1 MDFPSKLIESAVNE
15 FSRLP
20 GIGKRTA
27 LRLVLHLLRQEEEMA
42 SSLSEALIK
51 AKKDIQYCTECH
63 NISDNPICNICSNKD
78 RDKGTIC
85 IVEDIQDVMA
95 IENTTKYKGV
105 YHILGGIISP
115 MNGIGPDDLNI
126 DSLINKLSKQNIT
139 EIIFA
144 LNTTMEGD
152 TTNFYL
158 YKKISPFNIPVSAI
172 ARGIAI
178 GDELE
183 YVDDIT
189 LGRSIINRTPYEN
202 NLVR

>member
-1 MDFPSKLIESAVNE
+1 MNFPSKLIESAVTE

-27 LRLVLHLLRQEEEMA
+27 LRLVLHLLRQEDEMVN
-42 SSLSEALIK
+42 SFGEALIRVK
-51 AKKDIQYCTECH
+51 RDIQYCKECH
-63 NISDNPICNICSNKD
+63 NISDQPVCDICSD
-78 RDKGTIC
+78 SERDKSTIC

-95 IENTTKYKGV
+95 IENTSKYQGV

-126 DSLINKLSKQNIT
+126 NSLIEKLSKQDIT

-158 YKKISPFNIPVSAI
+158 YKKITPLNIPVSTI
-172 ARGIAI
+172 ARGVAI

-202 NLVR
+202 NLVK

>member
-1 MDFPSKLIESAVNE
+1 
-15 FSRLP
+15 
-20 GIGKRTA
+20 
-27 LRLVLHLLRQEEEMA
+27 
-42 SSLSEALIK
+42 
-51 AKKDIQYCTECH
+51 
-63 NISDNPICNICSNKD
+63 
-78 RDKGTIC
+78 
-85 IVEDIQDVMA
+85 MA